1 MTDAEIRLQCLEMA
15 LGIARAEGKTG
26 DRHFVAETQTWL
38 YNSVVVSPEKPEPS
52 GSGLFGEPGKPRL
65 DKARR

>member
-15 LGIARAEGKTG
+15 LGIARAEGKVG

-38 YNSVVVSPEKPEPS
+38 YNSVVISPGPPH
-52 GSGLFGEPGKPRL
+52 SGLTGEPGTVRL
-65 DKARR
+65 DKTRK